1 MKFNDTF
8 EELLSIYTEG
18 YNPKDKAYN
27 RTPEE
32 QAEIDKKK
40 AQFKKNSEKLAKEE
54 PIPTIG
60 TTGGASP
67 APRKR
72 SEDNETAKKVAK
84 VAGKA
89 IKGTAKLAGKSA
101 LAVADYITD
110 GDVSK
115 GIDFVKSSYADEE
128 VEDCE
133 TCGCEENPEYGHF
146 DDQYSKYIDQYK
158 VEDAE
163 RVDKDRMK

>member
-89 IKGTAKLAGKSA
+89 IKGTAKLAVKGALKAGKE
-101 LAVADYITD
+101 LGHFVTD
-110 GDVSK
+110 DNFRGKRS
-115 GIDFVKSSYADEE
+115 DEE